1 MNYLFS
7 AATNLMEN
15 ANLIIPNT
23 KTNGSLWLGN
33 YKAILDLNFLTEN
46 NVSVVINCTPDIPY
60 IYEVYDT
67 SQLTGLTQL
76 ETFRIPVR
84 DSLKPHDIYLMEE
97 YYHIALPFVL
107 QKLIKESKNVI
118 INCYAGKQ
126 RSASL
131 LALVLY
137 VLIEN
142 NILTD
147 YVDLP
152 LKTSDKSEQMRN
164 IIQFVLKKR
173 PQAFT
178 FGFRI
183 NFKESL
189 EKFLNITF

>member
-164 IIQFVLKKR
+164 IIQFMLKKR